1 MGINYSHIPIIVIN
15 LLQNRNISVE
25 IKSLWTLNF
34 NQVKVTNFDTYSF
47 IVDQTEGIESEQPPI
62 ANTEYNKEECFP
74 NPAIPYLDHH
84 EKIRQFK
91 HRTYLPKCSNNQII
105 DSKLRKTE
113 ICNKSKSED
122 IETNSRVRNDV
133 SYKNV
138 FRATKKYYL
147 ALFKASSKF
156 FKTHTKPERKKIA
169 YSELEEFVQNYFINK
184 DFNQLL
190 NELNKEE
197 LVNIVGRIVIPEYMT
212 KQEGTYIFRKEWGI
226 LHDCIYRYNA
236 NNASKLYDTKYVGR
250 VVSFFLQSDEF
261 SEMVQTDDKLRKQP
275 YKHLKIAQE
284 IMNSFQNFNMK
295 ISK

>member
-1 MGINYSHIPIIVIN
+1 M
-15 LLQNRNISVE
+15 NISVE
-25 IKSLWTLNF
+25 IKSFGTSKF
-34 NQVKVTNFDTYSF
+34 NQVKVTNFGTYIF
-47 IVDQTEGIESEQPPI
+47 IVDLTESKEDKQHSV
-62 ANTEYNKEECFP
+62 ANTEYNKEECFQ
-74 NPAIPYLDHH
+74 NADILYLDHH
-84 EKIRQFK
+84 KEIRLFK
-91 HRTYLPKCSNNQII
+91 HRKHLPKCLNNQII
-105 DSKLRKTE
+105 DSKLRKME
-113 ICNKSKSED
+113 NCNKSKSED
-122 IETNSRVRNDV
+122 IETNSRVRNDL

-169 YSELEEFVQNYFINK
+169 YSELEDFVQNYFINK
-184 DFNQLL
+184 DSNQLL
-190 NELNKEE
+190 NELSKEE

-275 YKHLKIAQE
+275 SKHLKIAQE
-284 IMNSFQNFNMK
+284 IVNSFQNFNMK
-295 ISK
+295 ISN